1 MEPKLLLSALIGA
14 LLAFL
19 STSVAKWVEMLMQ
32 RRMRIG
38 IERKLV
44 MAELMDI
51 RRHCLSNLD
60 ALTRI
65 DLELGVPSV
74 IHFRKL
80 KIIESSVLFS
90 SETFRNINTAHSPL
104 IYRLRIVV
112 NNLNV
117 EADAI
122 IEYLSAGK
130 IDQVVLQGYLNY
142 IQEKLAYTNDRLTYE
157 LENMGRRT
165 KPKYQGFKRPKYI
178 VYASLKESVHGLEG
192 RAPGAS
198 YVPKPDRFLQYL
210 RRNKGIYKDVN
221 DND

>member
-1 MEPKLLLSALIGA
+1 
-14 LLAFL
+14 
-19 STSVAKWVEMLMQ
+19 MQ

-44 MAELMDI
+44 LAELMDI

-60 ALTRI
+60 ALSRI

-74 IHFRKL
+74 IHFHKL
-80 KIIESSVLFS
+80 KIIDSSVLFS

-112 NNLNV
+112 HNLNV

-122 IEYLSAGK
+122 IDYLTKGN
-130 IDQVVLQGYLNY
+130 IDRVVLQGYLNY
-142 IQEKLAYTNDRLTYE
+142 IQEKLAYTNDRLGYE
-157 LENMGRRT
+157 LEHMGSRS
-165 KPKYQGFKRPKYI
+165 KPKYQGFKRPKHI
-178 VYASLKESVHGLEG
+178 VYASLSNTSNAGEVQM
-192 RAPGAS
+192 PGAAN
-198 YVPKPDRFLQYL
+198 VPRPDRFVQYL
-210 RRNKGIYKDVN
+210 RRNKGVYKDVN